1 MIRIFFFVFH
11 SLPFLILHSMLDAWK
26 YRACVLGLPK
36 CLYRNSHYQGDGVK
50 KEGLWEV
57 LELGGRV
64 GVHEWNQWP
73 HKQTQ
78 GRSFDHLA
86 LYIEKDLDSFY
97 QSQRLFTLWPG
108 TTQLLELQEMHVYKM
123 FIHVYKFMSISHFVR
138 LSQTVYYR
146 QIFELFL
153 FLNSSLKS
161 WAICLYA
168 PLFLPMNSFLFG
180 MDSVSFICKKPFS
193 RFFSFFHISVS
204 SEWCYE

>member
-1 MIRIFFFVFH
+1 MNGI
-11 SLPFLILHSMLDAWK
+11 SGLINRHKEDLLIIQLCTQRKIQTAFTNHKGCLLFDQEPPSSQSYK
-26 YRACVLGLPK
+26 K
-36 CLYRNSHYQGDGVK
+36 C
-50 KEGLWEV
+50 
-57 LELGGRV
+57 
-64 GVHEWNQWP
+64 
-73 HKQTQ
+73 
-78 GRSFDHLA
+78 
-86 LYIEKDLDSFY
+86 
-97 QSQRLFTLWPG
+97 
-108 TTQLLELQEMHVYKM
+108 M